1 LPAAIPEMARRAFLF
16 ASGVSQKEGMGRER
30 DLKIGDLV
38 EGTVVETADRGAVVR
53 WDTGEGF
60 LPREEA
66 GDELRVG
73 QRLLLK
79 VVASDGEGMPILS
92 QLQVTEADRD
102 LYELQ
107 REAER
112 VRRFL
117 REKRLSLP
125 KSGGRPRE
133 VPVEER
139 LARWISEAERALE
152 RLRRKRSRSG
162 LRG

>member
-1 LPAAIPEMARRAFLF
+1 
-16 ASGVSQKEGMGRER
+16 V
-30 DLKIGDLV
+30 KIGDLV
-38 EGTVVETADRGAVVR
+38 EATVVAIGDRGASVR
-53 WDTGEGF
+53 WDGGEGF

-66 GDELRVG
+66 REELREG

-79 VVASDGEGMPILS
+79 VVALDEKNRPVLS
-92 QLQVTEADRD
+92 QLQVTEADRE
-102 LYELQ
+102 LFELQ

-117 REKRLSLP
+117 RERRLSPPEL
-125 KSGGRPRE
+125 KGRPRE

-152 RLRRKRSRSG
+152 RLRRRRARFG